1 MNLDEIIE
9 NGISLA
15 KQGRYKAALDV
26 FDEDICFTQNA
37 AAMAYYALCLAEEEK
52 NIERVL
58 SLCFMAVEKEFYNPD
73 VYLNLGRILV
83 LNRQKSTA
91 LKSFKKGLGYDSG
104 NNEIIAEIKRLG
116 LRKKPAFP
124 FLPRGNPLNKYFGM
138 LSAGMLKKSVIA
150 FFNYDLTEVNSAKY
164 RKLRSFLSLA
174 IW

>member
-1 MNLDEIIE
+1 MNLNEIIE
-9 NGISLA
+9 NGITLA
-15 KQGRYKAALDV
+15 KEGRYKAALDV

-37 AAMAYYALCLAEEEK
+37 AAMAYYALCLAEEER
-52 NIERVL
+52 NFERAL
-58 SLCFMAVEKEFYNPD
+58 SLCLMAVEKEFYNPD
-73 VYLNLGRILV
+73 VYLNFGRILV

-91 LKSFKKGLGYDSG
+91 LKAFKKGLGYDSG

-116 LRKKPAFP
+116 LRKKPVFQ

-138 LSAGMLKKSVIA
+138 LSAGMLKKSIMD
-150 FFNYDLTEVNSAKY
+150 FFNYDLAEVNSAKY